1 VVSEHEPNSAVP
13 PLRIAR
19 CNRAP
24 LRGDGRYVLY
34 WMIAARRARFNFA
47 LDRALDWA
55 EHLGKPLLVFE
66 GLRARYRWAS
76 DRLHRF
82 ALDGMADN
90 ANDFARSAVGYYPR
104 VETTPGA
111 DAGLLE
117 ALAEHACVVV
127 TDEYPCFFLPQMVSA
142 AALRIGVALEQVD
155 GNGLMPLR
163 APGREFT
170 SAFSLR
176 AWLRKRLRPHLLC
189 APNADPLAGRK
200 LARFD
205 RVPAAISARWP
216 AASPALLERGARAA
230 LAQLPIDHS
239 VTVAPLTGGSAA
251 GAQRLERF
259 LMRGLA
265 RYGEQRNHPDA
276 DASSG
281 LSPYL
286 HFGHVGAHQ
295 VLAALAAEQGWSPQ
309 RMPIAVAPGQ
319 PFWGMSPAAEAF
331 LDQLV
336 TWRELGFNFCHH
348 RGDYDRY
355 ASLPDW
361 SRRTLAL
368 HASDPRPER
377 YSFTEL
383 EQAATADP
391 VWNAAQRQLL
401 REGRLHNYLR
411 MLWGKKILEWS
422 ASPQQAFEH
431 MIALNDKY
439 ALDGRDPNAYSGI
452 AWVLGRY
459 DRPWGPERAIYGS
472 VRYMTSQSAIRK
484 LRMKGYLEMYGAES
498 GSGSQIDLNLTPTP
512 MRPQGT

>member
-1 VVSEHEPNSAVP
+1 MNLDDEPQSAVP
-13 PLRIAR
+13 ALRISR

-24 LRGDGRYVLY
+24 VRGDGQYVLY
-34 WMIAARRARFNFA
+34 WMIAARRAHHNFA

-55 EHLGKPLLVFE
+55 EHLGRPLLVLE
-66 GLRARYRWAS
+66 ALRAGYRWAS

-90 ANDFARSAVGYYPR
+90 AKAFERGPIGYYPR
-104 VETTPGA
+104 VESNAGA

-117 ALAEHACVVV
+117 ALAEHACLIV
-127 TDEYPCFFLPQMVSA
+127 TDEYPCFFLPRLVSA
-142 AALRIGVALEQVD
+142 AALRVGVALEQVD

-163 APGREFT
+163 APGRVFT
-170 SAFSLR
+170 TAFSLR
-176 AWLRKRLRPHLLC
+176 AWQRKQLRPHLAQ
-189 APNADPLAGRK
+189 APRADPLARRK
-200 LARFD
+200 LSPFG
-205 RVPAAISARWP
+205 RVPAAIGARWP
-216 AASPALLERGARAA
+216 VASPALLEAGSARA

-239 VTVAPLTGGSAA
+239 VAIAPLTGGSAA
-251 GAQRLERF
+251 GAQRLKRF
-259 LMRGLA
+259 LGRELA
-265 RYGEQRNHPDA
+265 HYPERRNHPDA
-276 DASSG
+276 DAGSS

-295 VLAALAAEQGWSPQ
+295 TLAALAAHEDWSPQ
-309 RMPIAVAPGQ
+309 RKPRPVAAGE
-319 PFWGMSPAAEAF
+319 PFWGTTPAAEAF

-348 RGDYDRY
+348 RDDYAQY

-377 YSFTEL
+377 YTLAEL

-422 ASPQQAFEH
+422 ETPEQALEH
-431 MIALNDKY
+431 MIVLNDKY
-439 ALDGRDPNAYSGI
+439 ALDGRDPNSYS
-452 AWVLGRY
+452 
-459 DRPWGPERAIYGS
+459 
-472 VRYMTSQSAIRK
+472 
-484 LRMKGYLEMYGAES
+484 
-498 GSGSQIDLNLTPTP
+498 
-512 MRPQGT
+512 